1 MTINQNSPL
10 WVFMALMAGLLGWW
24 SCSAV
29 VRKPGKNNSIVI
41 DQKTGAE
48 AVALAWSVVP
58 IPNSHAFSK
67 RLIVVIDYSCHFCA
81 LAEEEL
87 QSRSPAVPYSIIAT
101 NYLGGPGSTDSLA
114 LSASSV
120 AKGGFG
126 PSHKRLYKDSF
137 KPWKAE
143 QRKREAAKLH
153 AEPILRAECDR
164 RDRFVTQLNP
174 PQTPL
179 FLVLSQD
186 GTGLAYRSLERAI
199 SAMSK

>member
-58 IPNSHAFSK
+58 IPKSHAFSK

-81 LAEEEL
+81 LAESEL
-87 QSRSPAVPYSIIAT
+87 QKRSPAIPYSVVAT
-101 NYLGGPGSTDSLA
+101 NYLDDPGSAESLTLA
-114 LSASSV
+114 ASIV
-120 AKGGFG
+120 AKGRFG
-126 PSHKRLYKDSF
+126 PSHTRFYKQIF
-137 KPWKAE
+137 KPWTANL
-143 QRKREAAKLH
+143 RHREAAKLQTDAH
-153 AEPILRAECDR
+153 LKAESDK
-164 RDRFVTQLNP
+164 RDRFVQKLNP
-174 PQTPL
+174 PQTPF
-179 FLVLSQD
+179 FLELSSD
-186 GTGLAYRSLERAI
+186 GSGTSYRSLDKVVK
-199 SAMSK
+199 AMSK